1 MGSTTGPKRAGIP
14 GGIMTQ
20 IDAAGTSRVGAGAWI
35 FRGILV
41 AGAAFMVYSWFSPWW
56 SAKVAVIPGDNH
68 LVLHP
73 WGMEVAAQVRANADE
88 SLWSMPWFFAPFMWT
103 YLTVCML
110 ALAASLFVDRQIP
123 LGRIK
128 LPLAPV
134 LIGLVGLSYLV
145 AVGLT
150 YEIGE
155 LRAGWA
161 GANFIGV
168 SKITEPQ
175 FGAKIKMV
183 SDLRNGY
190 WLALG
195 AGAVLFF
202 LAPLRGLFVGKPKA

>member
-1 MGSTTGPKRAGIP
+1 MTQTDAVGTLRAGA
-14 GGIMTQ
+14 GG
-20 IDAAGTSRVGAGAWI
+20 WI
-35 FRGILV
+35 FRALLI

-56 SAKVAVIPGDNH
+56 SAKVAVIPGDDH
-68 LVLHP
+68 LVLRP
-73 WGMEVAAQVRANADE
+73 WGMEVAAEVRANADE

-103 YLTVCML
+103 YLTACML
-110 ALAASLFVDRQIP
+110 ALAASLFVDRQIS

-155 LRAGWA
+155 LKAGWA

-190 WLALG
+190 WLALA
-195 AGAVLFF
+195 AGAALFV
-202 LAPLRGLFVGKPKA
+202 LAPLRSLFVGKPKA

>member
-1 MGSTTGPKRAGIP
+1 MAGLPEETMTT
-14 GGIMTQ
+14 MTQ
-20 IDAAGTSRVGAGAWI
+20 TYAVGTSRGGAGVWI
-35 FRGILV
+35 FRALLV

-56 SAKVAVIPGDNH
+56 SAKVAVIPGDDH

-73 WGMEVAAQVRANADE
+73 WGMEVVAQVRANADE
-88 SLWSMPWFFAPFMWT
+88 SLWSMPWFFAPFMWA

-110 ALAASLFVDRQIP
+110 ALAASLFVDRRIS

-155 LRAGWA
+155 LKAGWA
-161 GANFIGV
+161 GSNFIGV
-168 SKITEPQ
+168 SKVVEPQ
-175 FGAKIKMV
+175 SGAKIKMV
-183 SDLRNGY
+183 SDLRIGY

-195 AGAVLFF
+195 AGAVLFV
-202 LAPLRGLFVGKPKA
+202 LSPLRGLFVGKPKA